1 MRAQVNAFGP
11 GSRAAG
17 TRHRRGRAL
26 QAVGVIVAVA
36 VVVAY
41 LAAVAAHPMAAM
53 LKGFD

>member
-1 MRAQVNAFGP
+1 MRAQVNASGP

-36 VVVAY
+36 AVVAY